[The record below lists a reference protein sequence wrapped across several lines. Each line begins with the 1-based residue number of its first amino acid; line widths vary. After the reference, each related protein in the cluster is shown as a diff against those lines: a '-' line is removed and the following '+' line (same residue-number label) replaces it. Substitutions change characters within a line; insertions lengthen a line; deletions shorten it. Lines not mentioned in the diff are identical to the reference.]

1 MKPTYRK
8 HKSRGLEYSSMSKK
22 ELDEL
27 VKDIE
32 RIAQT
37 NEYIPLDQILKERKI
52 K

>member
-1 MKPTYRK
+1 
-8 HKSRGLEYSSMSKK
+8 MSKK

-32 RIAQT
+32 RIAET
-37 NEYIPLDQILKERKI
+37 NQYIPLNQILKERKI